1 MVFEGIKHEH
11 QRLKFHQ
18 GGCLDVILRNL
29 PLVLVTPGPTPKK
42 IYLKVNVFGPFKSW
56 SCETFPTCLYREVVK
71 PKNIY
76 DIYEICYSIPLPF
89 VCTSNSPCNKLQ
101 PDVSCFP
108 GLVRAIRLHSF
119 DAVPQVI
126 WLKLQTIWYF
136 KPPGSEFRKASDWE
150 SLRSSFMAVSEYQP
164 AWISTFFPRDRFTVY
179 SARAVNDSLAIAKLW
194 CWYYTFC
201 KLGQQQIYDRKK
213 TIVTAEKYY
222 YNI

>member
-1 MVFEGIKHEH
+1 MGWVFLPSYIPGFHKTWNTDPGTMVFEGIKHEH

-89 VCTSNSPCNKLQ
+89 VCTSITHH
-101 PDVSCFP
+101 VTSCS
-108 GLVRAIRLHSF
+108 LTWVA
-119 DAVPQVI
+119 
-126 WLKLQTIWYF
+126 
-136 KPPGSEFRKASDWE
+136 FRDWWE
-150 SLRSSFMAVSEYQP
+150 QYAFIALMRFLR
-164 AWISTFFPRDRFTVY
+164 
-179 SARAVNDSLAIAKLW
+179 
-194 CWYYTFC
+194 
-201 KLGQQQIYDRKK
+201 
-213 TIVTAEKYY
+213 
-222 YNI
+222 